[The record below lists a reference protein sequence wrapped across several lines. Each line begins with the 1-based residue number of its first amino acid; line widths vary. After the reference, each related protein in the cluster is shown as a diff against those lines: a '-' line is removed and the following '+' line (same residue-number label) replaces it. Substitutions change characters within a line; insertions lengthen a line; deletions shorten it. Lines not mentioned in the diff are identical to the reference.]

1 MSVKTPPFW
10 LFICATFI
18 SSVSAVCTE
27 SKVDATEVPL
37 PVQALVQVTK
47 SGQAL
52 KISVALKKITG
63 RIDVDCRNETHCEI
77 GCVDAIPP
85 LKVRAWQEGTAA
97 IHLGQHVTNVEVNR
111 CFVNSDEGFVIL
123 RHLFRNLRQILAL
136 F

>member
-1 MSVKTPPFW
+1 MSVW

-37 PVQALVQVTK
+37 PVQALVHVTK
-47 SGQAL
+47 SGPAL
-52 KISVALKKITG
+52 KISVAFKKITG

-123 RHLFRNLRQILAL
+123 RHLFRNLRQILTL